1 MDMPSQHPR
10 SRPAILQLVPFVLFT
25 LLFFARSGNGMMDD
39 PGLGWHLAI
48 ADRMWQLGSFLHTEP
63 FTTPSLGKP
72 FVAYSWLSDV
82 FMWLCE
88 KWGGLNAVGALC
100 ALTFAL
106 VLQILFHRITRAGVA
121 WIVALA
127 WTLLAA
133 YAILPMV
140 LAIPNMFTYLGI
152 ALSVAICERFH
163 SGEADR
169 KETLWLVPLFLLWTN
184 MHSGFLSGVL
194 VLVATYGLELLLS
207 VFAAPPQREAARE
220 RLYWWTGLGVAIF
233 LATLVNPNGWHLHE
247 HLVRT
252 ASDTF
257 IQRGT
262 TAGWMPPDFLMVGW
276 GWSEIAVLLFPLLLA
291 TSRFRPSPLSLA
303 LCLVFLHYA
312 LTGMRYTGLWIV
324 IVIPTL
330 ANLARDTTFYAA
342 LENWLSSNTSPDFRA
357 GFSIDG
363 ARAPWRSTVVFA
375 AALLLVSRWLPP
387 VAHIASPTAALEKVL
402 EIAHGERVFHDANWG
417 GFLTWEGRNQD
428 PPFENWIDDR
438 LDVHGP
444 EQLAEYRSILN
455 ARYGWDDKLE
465 AHGIRLVCLPN
476 DTALIAVLRHDPR
489 WTELYSDDDSS
500 IYRRVDPKG

>member
-1 MDMPSQHPR
+1 MNMPTQQPG
-10 SRPAILQLVPFVLFT
+10 SRPTILQLVPFVLFS
-25 LLFFARSGNGMMDD
+25 LLFFLRSGNGMMDD

-63 FTTPSLGKP
+63 FTTPSFGKP

-82 FMWLCE
+82 FFWLCE

-100 ALTFAL
+100 SLTFAFA
-106 VLQILFHRITRAGVA
+106 LQVLFHRMTRAGIA
-121 WIVALA
+121 WIAALA
-127 WTLLAA
+127 WTWVAA

-140 LAIPNMFTYLGI
+140 LAIPNMFTYAGI

-163 SGEADR
+163 TGIGNR
-169 KETLWLVPLFLLWTN
+169 RETLWLVPLFLLWTN

-194 VLVATYGLELLLS
+194 VLVTTYGVEMLLS
-207 VFAAPPQREAARE
+207 VFAAPQARQAARE

-262 TAGWMPPDFLMVGW
+262 TTGWLPPDFLTAGW
-276 GWSEIAVLLFPLLLA
+276 GWSELAVLLFPLLLA
-291 TSRFRPSPLSLA
+291 TSRVRPSPLSLT
-303 LCLVFLHYA
+303 LCLVFLHYG

-324 IVIPTL
+324 IAIPTL
-330 ANLARDTTFYAA
+330 ASLARATTLYDG
-342 LENWLSSNTSPDFRA
+342 LENWLSAHTSADFRA
-357 GFSIDG
+357 GFSING
-363 ARAPWRSTVVFA
+363 ARAPWLASLAIA
-375 AALLLVSRWLPP
+375 AALLVGSRWLPS
-387 VAHIASPTAALEKVL
+387 VARITSPTAALVKLL
-402 EIAHGERVFHDANWG
+402 EVAGGERVFHDANWG
-417 GFLTWEGRNQD
+417 GFLTWYGRNLQ

-455 ARYGWDDKLE
+455 ARYGWDAKLE
-465 AHGIRLVCLPN
+465 AHGIRVVCLPN
-476 DTALIAVLRHDPR
+476 DTALIGWLRHDPR
-489 WTELYSDDDSS
+489 WTEIYSDEDSS
-500 IYRRVDPKG
+500 IYRRAVPGT